1 MAKTSSDA
9 LGDVYLTIPQAAVLL
24 QISERTLW
32 ELARNGT
39 VPNFQV
45 GKQYRF
51 RRETLDDWAQRNS
64 SNEGGAE

>member
-1 MAKTSSDA
+1 MANTSSDA

-24 QISERTLW
+24 QVSERTLW

-39 VPNFQV
+39 VPSFQI

-51 RRETLDDWAQRNS
+51 RRETLDDWAKRNS
-64 SNEGGAE
+64 SNERGSD